1 MNNKIT
7 YDIQLTENFK
17 LSEFIYSNTAKR
29 KNIKSQYC
37 ITIDIIKNIY
47 ELTENI
53 LQPLRNKI
61 GKIVISS
68 GYRSYD
74 LNYKVGGVDNSQHLT
89 GSAVDIK
96 VTNINQ
102 AVNHIQDMNF
112 DQMIIYHTF
121 IHVSFK
127 NTTLRKMIID
137 RRI

>member
-7 YDIQLTENFK
+7 YDIQITENFK
-17 LSEFIYSNTAKR
+17 LSEFIYSSTAKR
-29 KNIKSQYC
+29 KNIKSQY
-37 ITIDIIKNIY
+37 ILTIDIIKNIY

-61 GKIVISS
+61 GKIIITS
-68 GYRSYD
+68 GYRSFD
-74 LNYKVGGVDNSQHLT
+74 LNYRVGGVDNSQHLT

-102 AVNHIQDMNF
+102 AVYHIQEMKF
-112 DQMIIYHTF
+112 DQMIIYPTF